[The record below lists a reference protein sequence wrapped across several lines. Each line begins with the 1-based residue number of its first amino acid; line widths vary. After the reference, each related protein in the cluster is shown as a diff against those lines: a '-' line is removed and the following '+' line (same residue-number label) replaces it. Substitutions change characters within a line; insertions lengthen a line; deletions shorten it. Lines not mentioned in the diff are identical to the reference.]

1 MVVEISQ
8 PKKIRLLSAHLSF
21 FQIFCLE
28 KHMFLYSKTLQED
41 PETIYEALF
50 SYVLHNFIKTTTI
63 VNKCLFLAKAL
74 CQVRL

>member
-1 MVVEISQ
+1 
-8 PKKIRLLSAHLSF
+8 
-21 FQIFCLE
+21 
-28 KHMFLYSKTLQED
+28 MFLYSKTLQED

-74 CQVRL
+74 CQVRLSENIYFNEKKKVSVVYLFIFWNKSVWKS